1 MAGAVPHARC
11 RADSRARQARA
22 GDSGRA

>member
-11 RADSRARQARA
+11 RADRRARQAGA